1 VNSDVVGSENF
12 GQFMESRRTSH
23 ILCINRLGSREPMM
37 LACLVLG
44 MFVRWHLS
52 GYMLQSFETV
62 ELSGLE
68 VIINGLRETS
78 LLKGQY
84 ATEGKQI
91 SMT

>member
-1 VNSDVVGSENF
+1 
-12 GQFMESRRTSH
+12 
-23 ILCINRLGSREPMM
+23 MM